1 MKQVATQF
9 EEFLRTK
16 NLRFTKQRAA
26 ILKAIYGTH
35 RHVSADQLYALLH
48 KGGQAA
54 ELDISRATVYRT
66 LALLAEGGF
75 VQALDLGRDTGALYE
90 HTLGHEHHDHMIC
103 LLCGRIIEFSD
114 SRLEQIQEEAVRK
127 HGFHAQSHRL
137 NVFGTCDRCARREGP
152 APATP
157 EGTASPGA
165 DTPGADTPGADTTG
179 ADTTGEDTTGE
190 DTGAD
195 TGDDTGAAS
204 RSEQAG
210 A

>member
-1 MKQVATQF
+1 MKLIAERF
-9 EEFLRTK
+9 EKFLRTK
-16 NLRFTKQRAA
+16 GLRYTRQRAA

-103 LLCGRIIEFSD
+103 LECGRIIEFSD
-114 SRLEQIQEEAVRK
+114 ARLEQIQAEAVAR
-127 HGFHAQSHRL
+127 HGFRAQSHRL
-137 NVFGTCDRCARREGP
+137 NVFGSCDRCARKDAA
-152 APATP
+152 AP
-157 EGTASPGA
+157 S
-165 DTPGADTPGADTTG
+165 
-179 ADTTGEDTTGE
+179 
-190 DTGAD
+190 
-195 TGDDTGAAS
+195 GAAGP
-204 RSEQAG
+204 EDATAG
-210 A
+210 